1 LADAQLDAERNRR
14 ERRMDDVAE
23 VLNLEPTPNDMPKQT
38 RPWLDDAKDMLR
50 EHFSCRYRMMPVYD
64 RAVTL

>member
-1 LADAQLDAERNRR
+1 
-14 ERRMDDVAE
+14 MDDVAE